1 MSQMIISNNG
11 TKQYLIL
18 KIQRRIQ
25 YLQSEK
31 KKSKT
36 VLKLCIKRVFDL
48 VQNQES

>member
-31 KKSKT
+31 KTKI
-36 VLKLCIKRVFDL
+36 VLKLCIKQVFDL